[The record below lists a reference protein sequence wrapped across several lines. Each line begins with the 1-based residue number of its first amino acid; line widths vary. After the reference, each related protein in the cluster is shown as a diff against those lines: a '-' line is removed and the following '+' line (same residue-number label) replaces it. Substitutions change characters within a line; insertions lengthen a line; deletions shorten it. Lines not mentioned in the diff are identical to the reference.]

1 MPEVRRFAA
10 RLWFD
15 PAPTALVLA
24 AVVAGV
30 SILGDV
36 VPGAVAL
43 PAAALAYACGAH
55 AGTRPGIAGT
65 AALLAALQVQAG
77 FSEFPNLELV
87 FLTLAPWWVGSELRK
102 RRRLVAQLEERTREL
117 ETERDAF
124 ARLSV
129 RRERARIAGELH
141 DIVAHHLAVIVIQ
154 AGAGRMAASGS
165 TDEARERFRSIRV
178 SGGQALADMARLVDV
193 LHADKGG
200 AGSAGRLRL
209 LLDRAAAGGLRL
221 DVTSLDPELRLPAE
235 VEESAYRVVQEG
247 LTNAMK
253 HAPGAAVSVRVAAS
267 GDTLEVEVEN
277 RPGGAA
283 RSTLAETGAG
293 LGLEGMRERIESLGG
308 SLDAGPAP
316 GGGWRLSAR
325 LPMAVRP
332 LTPAR

>member
-1 MPEVRRFAA
+1 MRELRRFAA

-30 SILGDV
+30 SAFGDI
-36 VPGAVAL
+36 VPGVVGLPVAF
-43 PAAALAYACGAH
+43 LAYACGAH
-55 AGTRPGIAGT
+55 AGTRSGIAG
-65 AALLAALQVQAG
+65 AASLLAALQVQAG

-102 RRRLVAQLEERTREL
+102 RRRLVAELEQRAREL
-117 ETERDAF
+117 EAERDAF

-154 AGAGRMAASGS
+154 AGAGRLAAPGR
-165 TDEARERFRSIRV
+165 TDEALERFGSIRV

-200 AGSAGRLRL
+200 AGSPGRLRL
-209 LLDRAAAGGLRL
+209 LLDRAEAGGLRL
-221 DVTSLDPELRLPAE
+221 QVISLDPELRRPAE

-253 HAPGAAVSVRVAAS
+253 HAPGAEVSVRLAVS
-267 GDTLEVEVEN
+267 GETLEVAIGN
-277 RPGGAA
+277 RPGRAA
-283 RSTLAETGAG
+283 RSPLAETGAG
-293 LGLEGMRERIESLGG
+293 LGLEGMRERIEAFGG
-308 SLDAGPAP
+308 
-316 GGGWRLSAR
+316 
-325 LPMAVRP
+325 
-332 LTPAR
+332 

>member
-1 MPEVRRFAA
+1 MRELRRFAA

-15 PAPTALVLA
+15 PAPTALVVA
-24 AVVAGV
+24 ALVAGL

-36 VPGAVAL
+36 VPGAVGL
-43 PAAALAYACGAH
+43 PVAFLAYACGAH
-55 AGTRPGIAGT
+55 AGTRQGIAGA
-65 AALLAALQVQAG
+65 AALMAALQVQAG
-77 FSEFPNLELV
+77 LSDFPNLELV
-87 FLTLAPWWVGSELRK
+87 FITLAPWWVGSEIRK
-102 RRRLVAQLEERTREL
+102 RRRLVAEL
-117 ETERDAF
+117 EQRTSELEAERDAF

-154 AGAGRMAASGS
+154 AGAGRLAAPGRM
-165 TDEARERFRSIRV
+165 DEALERYRSIRV

-200 AGSAGRLRL
+200 AGSPGRLRL
-209 LLDRAAAGGLRL
+209 LLDRAEAGGLRL
-221 DVTSLDPELRLPAE
+221 QVTSLDAEIRLPAE
-235 VEESAYRVVQEG
+235 VEETAYRVVQEG

-253 HAPGAAVSVRVAAS
+253 HAPGAEVSVRLTAS

-277 RPGGAA
+277 HPGSAA
-283 RSTLAETGAG
+283 PSPLAETGAG

-308 SLDAGPAP
+308 SLDAGPTPA
-316 GGGWRLSAR
+316 GGWRLTAR
-325 LPMAVRP
+325 LPMAVRT